1 VPHARHLAGN
11 LSSCIAL
18 LQWIAKEPFISCL
31 IAVGKEEDSELAAD
45 LNAAVLLVKS
55 SCDQLYTF
63 LPEATCATTEREL
76 REVLE
81 ELRAPEFP
89 LSPSTSATINTPLFY
104 TLHSIISYEAV
115 LCPTSDLTRLAGHLS
130 TILGFKGTS
139 LPNLLCEVTR
149 CCLLAMNEHDGFE
162 VLKWDAFT
170 LIKLP
175 RLFSLLLTQCPGG
188 DEQGVVHTALASLL
202 GYTSLLDTTDA
213 RCKANCFELVVRS
226 MKLLLSESEIEGLV
240 SHRRAQLEKRK
251 GLDLKPPLESRDIN
265 LTIKADSTLETIL
278 KTFDNRST
286 EQSEFENLLSV
297 MFHIIKGS
305 SFDLLLS
312 ASAANGTLAALVAKL
327 LMFNDGCKESQG
339 ESVKVSQ
346 NRAALFDMTFLMLV
360 YMVQCFGSEVVLKDT
375 QPCFFSQ
382 WAKQCMVEPG
392 AVKPLGNFT
401 AQESLVDSLLQ
412 QFTQGEV
419 RTQVVKWNSVCSSV
433 HGVMSELLLAAELG
447 ALSKADFFK
456 LTTKLYTQLCCFPVC
471 IVSWLASYTHFGEGG
486 RDGGKAGD
494 GVTPFQVVDRFLD
507 VTPDMED
514 GESLQY
520 FQQRSSMMVN
530 IVRRMKQEMV
540 RGGLST
546 SVESGW
552 GGGPRDS
559 MALEAEFASLWGDTW
574 SRGRLDIIGTRQMAR
589 LLQIGGPAWMVRAA
603 VEQLGKQVYGEDVSK
618 ATELVFSI
626 LHIDLTAST
635 LALLTQVLPRL
646 LAGDGRDGLL
656 AFPTGR
662 ALAKLTVQCLAAA
675 LANREAP
682 PYLETPGRSWALES
696 LAGSKQPA
704 KMRRGNT
711 GEARPVAE
719 AAASQEELVEQAH
732 QGLFHLLSSIG
743 QEPVLT
749 PKLEFLASLLEE
761 AVVGG
766 KEQARAVLQ
775 PLPAALLSQVV
786 KVQPDRFSL
795 PMVSKMFDNSVQA
808 GRKTTARLLCLM
820 RNMKAGKEAEE
831 NEI

>member
-1 VPHARHLAGN
+1 MECLPVWHTGMSNKIPEPCSVSSQQVVQVKAVLGRGVSGDVYGLSDLLLAQALTGPAPNQLLLSLLSHSLASQLVSHAATLTAFAKFTSYSRPHCTAALLELLLSQRKFITCRSPRPEECLTLATSLVTTATWLLNTTASTVQRLVKLRDSSVDTGN
-11 LSSCIAL
+11 LSCCIAL

-45 LNAAVLLVKS
+45 LNAAVLLVNS

-81 ELRAPEFP
+81 ELRASEAP
-89 LSPSTSATINTPLFY
+89 LPTSATINTPLFY

-188 DEQGVVHTALASLL
+188 DEKGVVHTALASLL

-382 WAKQCMVEPG
+382 WAKQVAVSVEIN
-392 AVKPLGNFT
+392 PLVFFI
-401 AQESLVDSLLQ
+401 L
-412 QFTQGEV
+412 FF
-419 RTQVVKWNSVCSSV
+419 SSV
-433 HGVMSELLLAAELG
+433 
-447 ALSKADFFK
+447 
-456 LTTKLYTQLCCFPVC
+456 
-471 IVSWLASYTHFGEGG
+471 WW
-486 RDGGKAGD
+486 
-494 GVTPFQVVDRFLD
+494 
-507 VTPDMED
+507 
-514 GESLQY
+514 
-520 FQQRSSMMVN
+520 N
-530 IVRRMKQEMV
+530 
-540 RGGLST
+540 
-546 SVESGW
+546 
-552 GGGPRDS
+552 
-559 MALEAEFASLWGDTW
+559 
-574 SRGRLDIIGTRQMAR
+574 
-589 LLQIGGPAWMVRAA
+589 
-603 VEQLGKQVYGEDVSK
+603 
-618 ATELVFSI
+618 
-626 LHIDLTAST
+626 
-635 LALLTQVLPRL
+635 
-646 LAGDGRDGLL
+646 
-656 AFPTGR
+656 
-662 ALAKLTVQCLAAA
+662 
-675 LANREAP
+675 
-682 PYLETPGRSWALES
+682 
-696 LAGSKQPA
+696 
-704 KMRRGNT
+704 
-711 GEARPVAE
+711 
-719 AAASQEELVEQAH
+719 
-732 QGLFHLLSSIG
+732 QG
-743 QEPVLT
+743 Q
-749 PKLEFLASLLEE
+749 
-761 AVVGG
+761 
-766 KEQARAVLQ
+766 
-775 PLPAALLSQVV
+775 
-786 KVQPDRFSL
+786 
-795 PMVSKMFDNSVQA
+795 
-808 GRKTTARLLCLM
+808 
-820 RNMKAGKEAEE
+820 
-831 NEI
+831 

>member
-1 VPHARHLAGN
+1 MTTDKVTGKVGQLRSLLIRAWRERWSASQYGTQVCLRKSLSLVLFISQQVFQVKAVLGRGVSGDVYGLSDLLLAQALTGPAPNQLLLSLLSHSLASQLVSHAATLTAFAKFTSYSRPHCTAALLELLLSQRKFITCRSPRPEECLTLATSLVTTATWLLNTTASTVQRLVKLRDSSVDTGN

-45 LNAAVLLVKS
+45 LNAAVLLVNS

-76 REVLE
+76 REVLK
-81 ELRAPEFP
+81 ELRASEAP
-89 LSPSTSATINTPLFY
+89 LPTSATINTPLFY

-382 WAKQCMVEPG
+382 WAKQVAVSVENNPLVFYILFFFKCMVEPG

-412 QFTQGEV
+412 QFTQV
-419 RTQVVKWNSVCSSV
+419 SNTSS
-433 HGVMSELLLAAELG
+433 
-447 ALSKADFFK
+447 
-456 LTTKLYTQLCCFPVC
+456 
-471 IVSWLASYTHFGEGG
+471 
-486 RDGGKAGD
+486 
-494 GVTPFQVVDRFLD
+494 
-507 VTPDMED
+507 
-514 GESLQY
+514 
-520 FQQRSSMMVN
+520 
-530 IVRRMKQEMV
+530 
-540 RGGLST
+540 
-546 SVESGW
+546 
-552 GGGPRDS
+552 
-559 MALEAEFASLWGDTW
+559 
-574 SRGRLDIIGTRQMAR
+574 
-589 LLQIGGPAWMVRAA
+589 
-603 VEQLGKQVYGEDVSK
+603 
-618 ATELVFSI
+618 
-626 LHIDLTAST
+626 
-635 LALLTQVLPRL
+635 
-646 LAGDGRDGLL
+646 
-656 AFPTGR
+656 
-662 ALAKLTVQCLAAA
+662 
-675 LANREAP
+675 
-682 PYLETPGRSWALES
+682 
-696 LAGSKQPA
+696 
-704 KMRRGNT
+704 
-711 GEARPVAE
+711 
-719 AAASQEELVEQAH
+719 AAS
-732 QGLFHLLSSIG
+732 GS
-743 QEPVLT
+743 
-749 PKLEFLASLLEE
+749 
-761 AVVGG
+761 
-766 KEQARAVLQ
+766 
-775 PLPAALLSQVV
+775 
-786 KVQPDRFSL
+786 
-795 PMVSKMFDNSVQA
+795 
-808 GRKTTARLLCLM
+808 
-820 RNMKAGKEAEE
+820 
-831 NEI
+831 